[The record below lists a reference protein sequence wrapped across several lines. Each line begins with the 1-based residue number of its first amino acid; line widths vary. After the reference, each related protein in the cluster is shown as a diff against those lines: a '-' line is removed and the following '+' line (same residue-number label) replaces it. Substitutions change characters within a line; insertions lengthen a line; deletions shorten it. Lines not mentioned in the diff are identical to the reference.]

1 MENLIITDTKIY
13 IPKDSDCAE
22 CGDKVIMH
30 TDATLY
36 EQRVGEFVASGG
48 GNILEIGFGLGI
60 SSNKIQSY
68 DIDSHVI
75 IEKRKKIYDK
85 AVEWAKHKENV
96 TVHLGDWINILP
108 KLNYSFDAIY
118 NDADEDNKD
127 KLSNFPEMCK
137 RLAKNNCV
145 LYMTSWGNDFLERS
159 LSYHIID
166 QDNAGQVLFGE
177 SQTRIP
183 YATFTNSEW
192 V

>member
-13 IPKDSDCAE
+13 IPKDPDCGE
-22 CGDKVIMH
+22 CEDKIIM
-30 TDATLY
+30 DEKARKY
-36 EQRVGEFVASGG
+36 EEKIGELVGTKG

-68 DIDSHVI
+68 DINSHII
-75 IEKRKKIYDK
+75 IEKRKEIYDK
-85 AVEWAKHKENV
+85 AVEWAKDKQNV

-108 KLNYSFDAIY
+108 KLNDSFDAIY
-118 NDADEDNKD
+118 NDADEDSKD
-127 KLSNFPEMCK
+127 KLSNFPEICK

-145 LYMTSWGNDFLERS
+145 LYMTNWGNEFLERS

>member
-13 IPKDSDCAE
+13 IPKDLDCVE
-22 CGDKVIMH
+22 CGDNVIMH

-36 EQRVGEFVASGG
+36 EQKMGEFVANNGG
-48 GNILEIGFGLGI
+48 DILEIGFGLGI
-60 SSNKIQSY
+60 SSDKIQSY
-68 DIDSHVI
+68 DINSHVI
-75 IEKRKKIYDK
+75 IEKRKEIYEK
-85 AVEWAKHKENV
+85 ALEWAKDKQNV

-108 KLNYSFDAIY
+108 KLNYYFDAIY
-118 NDADEDNKD
+118 NDADEDSKD
-127 KLSNFPEMCK
+127 KLSNFPEICK

-145 LYMTSWGNDFLERS
+145 LYMTNWGNEFLERS

>member
-145 LYMTSWGNDFLERS
+145 LYMTSWGNEFLERS

>member
-13 IPKDSDCAE
+13 IPKDPDCAE
-22 CGDKVIMH
+22 CGDNIIMH

-36 EQRVGEFVASGG
+36 EQKMGEFVASNG

-60 SSNKIQSY
+60 SSDKIQSY

-85 AVEWAKHKENV
+85 AVEWAKDKENV

-118 NDADEDNKD
+118 NDADEGGKD

-137 RLAKNNCV
+137 RLSKNNCV
-145 LYMTSWGNDFLERS
+145 LYMTNWGNEFLERS

-166 QDNAGQVLFGE
+166 QDNAGQALFGE